1 MCCLCVEN
9 VLVNTR
15 SCSQPQ
21 RVSLSSISGSTS
33 SVVIPCTEKIMS
45 GSGFNGGHFDRIGE
59 LQMIFSNRS
68 KHMDVQVPAP

>member
-59 LQMIFSNRS
+59 PQMIFSNFS
-68 KHMDVQVPAP
+68 KHRDV